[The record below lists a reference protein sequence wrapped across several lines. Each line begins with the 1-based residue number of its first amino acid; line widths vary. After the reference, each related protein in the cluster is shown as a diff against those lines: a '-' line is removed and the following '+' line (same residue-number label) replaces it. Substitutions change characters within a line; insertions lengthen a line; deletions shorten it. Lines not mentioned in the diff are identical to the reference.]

1 MKTQELPEEEA
12 SAATAPATAPEKEQ
26 SSRTLEGLQ
35 DSTEWKKEGL
45 QDSTDFF
52 VVTGNVHWSELR

>member
-35 DSTEWKKEGL
+35 DSNGKRRDWRDG
-45 QDSTDFF
+45 FF
-52 VVTGNVHWSELR
+52 CDWECALE

>member
-35 DSTEWKKEGL
+35 DSSGKRRDWRDG
-45 QDSTDFF
+45 FF
-52 VVTGNVHWSELR
+52 CCDWECALE